1 MSHATFSNRSDC
13 CDLSVGCL
21 VAVGLRPGMAV
32 DDASLLL
39 DHILQHQLLYT
50 LIRLVSVRLP
60 ALVDRVLFQQLCPHP
75 GRL

>member
-1 MSHATFSNRSDC
+1 
-13 CDLSVGCL
+13 
-21 VAVGLRPGMAV
+21 MAV